1 MSYKEK
7 KRNEHRMRLGVS
19 CSEKRNNDMNTL
31 AIEQET
37 RNYWELL
44 KGASDQVKLSLISLL
59 SSSLVSKEHVVKSSD
74 VVQHVAIRPEDLEI
88 TPFVA
93 SIGQSIKPLPKD
105 FDYDREK
112 LDYLMKKY
120 E

>member
-1 MSYKEK
+1 M
-7 KRNEHRMRLGVS
+7 
-19 CSEKRNNDMNTL
+19 TTI

-37 RNYWELL
+37 MNYWQLL

-59 SSSLVSKEHVVKSSD
+59 SSSLESKEVDVKTKD
-74 VVQHVAIRPEDLEI
+74 DAQIKIKPEDLEI

-93 SIGQSIKPLPKD
+93 SIGQNINPLPQ
-105 FDYDREK
+105 EK
-112 LDYLMKKY
+112 FPF